1 MVPENDSARN
11 ITLVKQLFTNLFGN
25 TSKTILNVCPAS
37 LILLGDHTHY
47 NEGVLISACIDKYW
61 TFLMHRRKDSEI
73 NIVSIDNNKLLKMN
87 LERLD
92 DYTNSE
98 YKLLRGLI
106 GLLKQDGLIRNG
118 FDCVIS
124 SDVPECIGLGSI
136 AAKQVGFL
144 NTIKKTFHIDID
156 SNMLLN
162 YVRRNELNIM
172 GKISNIAHH
181 YTVQFGKEKR
191 LFYIDLRTK
200 EHKMLPI
207 ARDDYSLII
216 CDSGEEIIDPQK
228 ICNER
233 IEECEV
239 GVKGLRL
246 YIWGIK
252 NLRDVSLDFLH
263 KHYHML
269 PHRIFNRILYN
280 VKERNRTEDA
290 VKLIRKK
297 SFREFGNLVIESYNN
312 LAEEYE
318 LRNEHCDFLVNEAIK
333 LENVLCAKM
342 ISCSPI
348 RSTFNIVAATNIDS
362 FTQTMKKL
370 YERKFNKQLTTH
382 TIKLTSG
389 IKKVLLHEHELSLQ

>member
-1 MVPENDSARN
+1 MTQGNGSEQN
-11 ITLVKQLFTNLFGN
+11 IFQVKQVFASLFGN
-25 TSKTILNVCPAS
+25 TSKTVLNVCPAS

-124 SDVPECIGLGSI
+124 SDIPECLGLGSI

-156 SNMLLN
+156 SKMLLN

-280 VKERNRTEDA
+280 VKERNRTEEA

-297 SFREFGNLVIESYNN
+297 SFKEFGNLVIESYNN

-348 RSTFNIVAATNIDS
+348 RSTFNIVADS
-362 FTQTMKKL
+362 NVNTFTQTMEKL
-370 YERKFNKQLTTH
+370 YEQRFNKQLTTH
-382 TIKLTSG
+382 TVKLTSG
-389 IKKVLLHEHELSLQ
+389 IKKVLLHEHEFSLQ